1 MDEAVSMRKDNGM
14 QLKINLN
21 QIESEY
27 LKMYYEE
34 CEHSAR
40 TIEGQVVLNTVFRL
54 INQVEKQEKR
64 KIKKEETLIFNP
76 S

>member
-1 MDEAVSMRKDNGM
+1 MDETVPMRKDNGM
-14 QLKINLN
+14 QLKIDLN
-21 QIESEY
+21 EIELEY

-40 TIEGQVVLNTVFRL
+40 TIEGRVVLNTVFEL
-54 INQVEKQEKR
+54 ISQVEKQ
-64 KIKKEETLIFNP
+64 KKQETLIFNP

>member
-1 MDEAVSMRKDNGM
+1 M

-21 QIESEY
+21 EIELEY

-34 CEHSAR
+34 CENSAR
-40 TIEGQVVLNTVFRL
+40 TIEGRVVLNTVFEL
-54 INQVEKQEKR
+54 IGQAKKQEKQ
-64 KIKKEETLIFNP
+64 KTKKQEILVFNP

>member
-1 MDEAVSMRKDNGM
+1 M
-14 QLKINLN
+14 QLKIDLN
-21 QIESEY
+21 EIEAEY

-34 CEHSAR
+34 CEHSSR
-40 TIEGQVVLNTVFRL
+40 TIEGRVVLNTVFQL
-54 INQVEKQEKR
+54 INQIEKQEKR

>member
-1 MDEAVSMRKDNGM
+1 M
-14 QLKINLN
+14 QLKIDLN
-21 QIESEY
+21 EIELEY

-40 TIEGQVVLNTVFRL
+40 TIEGRVVLNAVFEL
-54 INQVEKQEKR
+54 INQAKKQKTKKQEV
-64 KIKKEETLIFNP
+64 LIFNP

>member
-1 MDEAVSMRKDNGM
+1 MDETVPMRKDNGM
-14 QLKINLN
+14 QLKIYLN
-21 QIESEY
+21 EIELEY

-40 TIEGQVVLNTVFRL
+40 TIEGRVVLNTVFEL
-54 INQVEKQEKR
+54 ISQVEKQKKQ
-64 KIKKEETLIFNP
+64 KIKKQETLIFNP